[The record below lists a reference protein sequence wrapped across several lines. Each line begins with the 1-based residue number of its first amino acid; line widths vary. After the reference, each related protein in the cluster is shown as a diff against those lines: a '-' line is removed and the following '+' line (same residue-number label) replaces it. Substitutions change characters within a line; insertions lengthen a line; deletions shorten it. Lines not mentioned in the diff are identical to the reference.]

1 MTERLQVRGL
11 TTSFGG
17 TVVLRDADLT
27 VQGGEV
33 HGLIGQNG
41 SGKSTLIKLLSGFYV
56 PDRGEVSVDGH
67 SLRLPANPKQL
78 QEYGVSFVH
87 QDLGLVPTL
96 SVTENVRVGRFEV
109 GRWSRHVHWRTE
121 RRAVTETLERL
132 RADIPLDAPVSL
144 LSTSQKAVLALARA
158 LQGYQPGRGLI
169 VLDEST
175 QVLPRETLPE
185 FYAMI
190 RELSAE
196 GTAFLVV
203 SHRLDEIM
211 RMTDR
216 VTVLRDGSVVESS
229 LDIAHTSSNELARA
243 MLGAS
248 LGEVDMRAEHPAHRK
263 SVAGRFVGLNG
274 ANVHDLDFE
283 VQAGEVLGIT
293 GLTDSGVGELPY
305 LISGAKRARGGT
317 ATIGAGGEID
327 LRGDALHQMLD
338 AGILLVPADRAGA
351 GLAMPI
357 SVLDNITLSTLDS
370 HPWHWISRK
379 RQREDFKT
387 VAEDLD
393 IRPRR
398 SDILTARLSGGN
410 QQKVLLG
417 KWLLRVPTVLV
428 LHEPT
433 QAVDVGARRD
443 LLMALRR
450 RAREGAAIV
459 ICSVEPEDLAQVC
472 DRVIVLG
479 HGRIHREL
487 SEDLSVKTMAEQIWD
502 AGTGTTRKLPVAH

>member
-1 MTERLQVRGL
+1 MTERLLVKGL
-11 TTSFGG
+11 TASFGG
-17 TVVLRDADLT
+17 TVVLRDADLA
-27 VQGGEV
+27 VQPGEV

-41 SGKSTLIKLLSGFYV
+41 SGKSTLIKLLSGFYH
-56 PDRGEVSVDGH
+56 PDRGEVFVDGQE
-67 SLRLPANPKQL
+67 LRLPANPAQL

-87 QDLGLVPTL
+87 QDLGLVSTL

-109 GRWSRHVHWRTE
+109 GRWTRRVDWRNE
-121 RRAVTETLERL
+121 RRAVAETLERL
-132 RADIPLDAPVSL
+132 RADIPLDSSVAL

-158 LQGYQPGRGLI
+158 LQGYQPGRGCI

-196 GTAFLVV
+196 GTSFLVV

-216 VTVLRDGSVVESS
+216 VTVLRDGAVVRAS
-229 LDIAHTSSNELARA
+229 LDIKHTSPNDLARS

-248 LGEVDMRAEHPAHRK
+248 LGQIDMRADHPAVVGGRAAQFS
-263 SVAGRFVGLNG
+263 SVSGLR
-274 ANVHDLDFE
+274 VHDVEF
-283 VQAGEVLGIT
+283 VANAGEVLGIT

-305 LISGAKRARGGT
+305 LISGAKRAHAGR
-317 ATIGAGGEID
+317 ARIGSGRELDLHGET
-327 LRGDALHQMLD
+327 LQQMLD
-338 AGILLVPADRAGA
+338 AGVLLVPADRNGA

-357 SVLDNITLSTLDS
+357 SVLDNITLSTFGS
-370 HPWHWISRK
+370 HPWYWISRK
-379 RQREDFKT
+379 RQRADFKEA
-387 VAEDLD
+387 AEDLD

-417 KWLLRVPTVLV
+417 KWLLREPTVLV

-450 RAREGAAIV
+450 RAEQGAAVV
-459 ICSVEPEDLAQVC
+459 ICSVEPEDLAQIC
-472 DRVIVLG
+472 DRVLVLG
-479 HGRIHREL
+479 RGRVHCEL
-487 SEDLSVKTMAEQIWD
+487 TDDLSAKTIAERIWE
-502 AGTGTTRKLPVAH
+502 AGTARPKKAAA